1 MKKIITFLL
10 ILLLGTSLY
19 AAGLDNYLKS
29 EEKPNVTIKVKSDI
43 EFIKS
48 QIMIFRDDLFQN
60 KGKVSR

>member
-48 QIMIFRDDLFQN
+48 QIMIFRRL
-60 KGKVSR
+60 

>member
-48 QIMIFRDDLFQN
+48 QIMIFRDDLFPN